1 MSTPSDRRGGGGRDP
16 LARAERN
23 AARQRARADALAR
36 RLELFT
42 STVRAAGS
50 LLDPEMVAQFVMER
64 AAGMFGARRFRL
76 YRVDEAAGI
85 LRLDARR
92 DPERAP
98 APVAELPLGK
108 GLAGWVARWRE
119 PVRLAGAADPRFDSR
134 LEWPQGLP
142 SALLALPLVSRGRVI
157 GVAELAEP
165 EAGSFCAADAR
176 LLAALLDPAAIAL
189 ENALLFRKL
198 EERTVTDDLTRL
210 YNARFMQNYLRRET
224 KRAARYGHQVALLF
238 LDLDGFKQVNDQ
250 HGHMAGSR
258 TLAEVGEVLRCNVRD
273 IDVVARYGGDEFT
286 IVLAETGTPGALAMA
301 ERVRRRIEEHEFLR
315 GMGLAVHISASVGV
329 ACFPEHAHGP
339 DALLAAADAAMY
351 RVKYSGKNGVQ
362 LARLAGAPQPEPAAA
377 PEPEPAGA
385 P

>member
-1 MSTPSDRRGGGGRDP
+1 MPSDRRGEASRDP

-50 LLDPEMVAQFVMER
+50 LLDPEMVAQFNMER
-64 AAGMFGARRFRL
+64 AAAMLGARRFRL
-76 YRVDEAAGI
+76 YRVDEAAGL

-92 DPERAP
+92 DPDDAP
-98 APVAELPLGK
+98 APVGELPLGT

-119 PVRLAGAADPRFDSR
+119 PVRLSDAGRDPRVDTR
-134 LEWPQGLP
+134 LEWPQGP
-142 SALLALPLVSRGRVI
+142 PPALLALPLVSRGRVI
-157 GVAELAEP
+157 GVAELADPPARE
-165 EAGSFCAADAR
+165 FCAADAR

-189 ENALLFRKL
+189 ENAILFRKL

-238 LDLDGFKQVNDQ
+238 LDLDGFKQVNDN

-301 ERVRRRIEEHEFLR
+301 ERIRRRIEEHEFLR

-329 ACFPEHAHGP
+329 ACFPDHAHGP

-362 LARLAGAPQPEPAAA
+362 LARPAGTPEPV
-377 PEPEPAGA
+377 PAS
-385 P
+385 

>member
-1 MSTPSDRRGGGGRDP
+1 MPSDRRGPSARDP

-23 AARQRARADALAR
+23 AARQRVRADALAR

-50 LLDPEMVAQFVMER
+50 LLDPEMVAQFIMER
-64 AAGMFGARRFRL
+64 AAGMLGARRFRL
-76 YRVDEAAGI
+76 YRVDEAAGL

-92 DPERAP
+92 DPEDAP
-98 APVAELPLGK
+98 APVAELPLGT

-119 PVRLAGAADPRFDSR
+119 PVRLSDARRDPRVDTR
-134 LEWPQGLP
+134 LEWPQVPPL
-142 SALLALPLVSRGRVI
+142 ALLALPLVSRGRVI
-157 GVAELAEP
+157 GVAELADP
-165 EAGSFCAADAR
+165 PARGFCAADVR
-176 LLAALLDPAAIAL
+176 LLAALFDPAAVAL
-189 ENALLFRKL
+189 ENAILFRKL

-238 LDLDGFKQVNDQ
+238 LDLDGFKQVNDN

-301 ERVRRRIEEHEFLR
+301 ERIRRRIEEHEFLR
-315 GMGLAVHISASVGV
+315 GMGLAVHISASIGV
-329 ACFPEHAHGP
+329 ACFPDHAHGP

-362 LARLAGAPQPEPAAA
+362 LAR
-377 PEPEPAGA
+377 PAGT
-385 P
+385 PESVPVS

>member
-1 MSTPSDRRGGGGRDP
+1 MPSDRRAGPARDP
-16 LARAERN
+16 LARAERT

-50 LLDPEMVAQFVMER
+50 LLDPEMVARFIMER
-64 AAGMFGARRFRL
+64 AAGMLGARRFRL
-76 YRVDEAAGI
+76 YRVDEAAGL

-92 DPERAP
+92 DPEGAP
-98 APVAELPLGK
+98 APVAELPLGT

-119 PVRLAGAADPRFDSR
+119 PVRLAEAGRDPRVDTR
-134 LEWPQGLP
+134 LEWPEGP
-142 SALLALPLVSRGRVI
+142 PPALLALPLVSRGRVI
-157 GVAELAEP
+157 GVAELADP
-165 EAGSFCAADAR
+165 PARGFCAADVR
-176 LLAALLDPAAIAL
+176 LLTALFDPAAIAL
-189 ENALLFRKL
+189 ENAILFRKL

-238 LDLDGFKQVNDQ
+238 LDLDGFKQVNDN

-286 IVLAETGTPGALAMA
+286 IVLAETGTPGALSMA
-301 ERVRRRIEEHEFLR
+301 ERIRRRIEEHEFLR
-315 GMGLAVHISASVGV
+315 GMGLAVHISASIGV
-329 ACFPEHAHGP
+329 ACFPDHAHGP

-362 LARLAGAPQPEPAAA
+362 LARPASA
-377 PEPEPAGA
+377 PEPVPVS
-385 P
+385 

>member
-1 MSTPSDRRGGGGRDP
+1 MPSERRDGAGRDP

-42 STVRAAGS
+42 TTVRAAGS
-50 LLDPEMVAQFVMER
+50 LLDPEMVAQFIMER
-64 AAGMFGARRFRL
+64 AAGMLEARRFRL
-76 YRVDEAAGI
+76 YRVDEAAGV

-92 DPERAP
+92 DPEGAP
-98 APVAELPLGK
+98 APVAELPLGT

-119 PVRLAGAADPRFDSR
+119 PIRLAGAAADPRFESR

-142 SALLALPLVSRGRVI
+142 PALLALPLISRGRVI
-157 GVAELAEP
+157 GVAELADP
-165 EAGSFCAADAR
+165 PGPAFRAADVR

-189 ENALLFRKL
+189 ENAILFRKL

-210 YNARFMQNYLRRET
+210 YNARFMQNYLRRES

-238 LDLDGFKQVNDQ
+238 LDLDGFKQVNDR

-301 ERVRRRIEEHEFLR
+301 ERIRRRIEEHEFLR
-315 GMGLAVHISASVGV
+315 GMGLAVHISASIGV
-329 ACFPEHAHGP
+329 ACFPDHAHGP

-362 LARLAGAPQPEPAAA
+362 LARPVGNPEPVPA
-377 PEPEPAGA
+377 PVP
-385 P
+385 